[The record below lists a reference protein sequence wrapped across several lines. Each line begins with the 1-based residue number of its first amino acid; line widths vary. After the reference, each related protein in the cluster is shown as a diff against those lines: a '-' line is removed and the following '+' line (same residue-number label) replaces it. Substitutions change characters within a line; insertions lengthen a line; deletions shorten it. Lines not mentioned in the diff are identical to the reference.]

1 MKPNRTLYWVK
12 FTDQSTGNIY
22 DQYFLADSI
31 STLEKN
37 IADIIKIKV
46 IKEVIEL

>member
-12 FTDQSTGNIY
+12 FT